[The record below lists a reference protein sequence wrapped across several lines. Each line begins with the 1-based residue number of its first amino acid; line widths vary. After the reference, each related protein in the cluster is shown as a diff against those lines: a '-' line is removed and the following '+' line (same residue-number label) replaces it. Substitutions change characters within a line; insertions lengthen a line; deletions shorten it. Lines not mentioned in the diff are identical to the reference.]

1 MMNVYLGGC
10 GRKDARSSRTRRPSS
25 QRATSPAARAKA
37 TRELQTCWALS
48 ALRSSLW
55 ATAYTQSMT
64 EDFRECYDPTWSR
77 FKRLTMP
84 VPGKHEYY
92 A

>member
-1 MMNVYLGGC
+1 
-10 GRKDARSSRTRRPSS
+10 
-25 QRATSPAARAKA
+25 
-37 TRELQTCWALS
+37 
-48 ALRSSLW
+48 
-55 ATAYTQSMT
+55 MT